1 MIEPK
6 VFDRGI
12 EILKKIFPEDAIF
25 TDRKYRVW
33 YEELSSQMS
42 SEEFET
48 AINKA
53 IFNFSQCPTGEQ
65 ILMLAKGYSPK
76 FLQQRQLN
84 KESSYRLDLDT
95 EFAEKVKAQER
106 LETDPQDFI
115 DDPEVNSFDDF

>member
-12 EILKKIFPEDAIF
+12 EILKKIFPDAIF

-33 YEELSSQMS
+33 YEELSSQLS
-42 SEEFET
+42 NEEFEI

-65 ILMLAKGYSPK
+65 ISMLAKGYSPK

-84 KESSYRLDLDT
+84 KESSYRLDLDADA
-95 EFAEKVKAQER
+95 AEWARAQER
-106 LETDPQDFI
+106 LETEPQNFI
-115 DDPEVNSFDDF
+115 DDPEEDIDF